1 MKFLTLVALAA
12 GVGVSAHANESVDKT
27 FRIALEREV
36 EVASVEA
43 QVTIVDGVAQANN
56 CADLT
61 EARTD
66 RVRFDLKVID
76 GKFLCV
82 PNKNKVR
89 VSEIVDVASDHEI
102 GFWNLKQMIDE
113 QERAFEREQGFT
125 DSFHTKQ
132 LEAPSC
138 SMNAQG
144 ELDLGSC
151 QCSDPANA
159 FNTETRQCQRHPYV
173 VKYRYNTCGG
183 GGVNAA
189 GNLVGIDAYPD
200 TMGGVTFTMC
210 MDTRGIKYLI
220 PHKLPMKIF
229 FSKAMG
235 KELAEAA
242 GVDFEKEDNLKAVKL
257 VVTEAEV
264 REYVTWYK
272 EWVNTVGARI
282 APKALMDYAG
292 RGFLQELRFSDL
304 VEMNVREF
312 ENPRIFSQSLD
323 KAN

>member
-12 GVGVSAHANESVDKT
+12 GMGVNAHANETVDKT

-61 EARTD
+61 EARND
-66 RVRFDLKVID
+66 RVRFDLKVVD

-82 PNKNKVR
+82 PNQTKIR
-89 VSEIVDVASDHEI
+89 VSEIVDVASEHEI
-102 GFWNLKQMIDE
+102 GFWNLKQMIDD
-113 QERAFEREQGFT
+113 QERAYETENGFT
-125 DSFHTKQ
+125 DTFHTKQ

-138 SMNAQG
+138 SMTAEG
-144 ELDLGSC
+144 ELDLDSC
-151 QCSDPANA
+151 RCSDPANG

-200 TMGGVTFTMC
+200 TSGGITFAMC
-210 MDTRGIKYLI
+210 MDTNGIKFLI

-229 FSKAMG
+229 FSKAMS

-242 GVDFEKEDNLKAVKL
+242 GVNFETEKNLKAVKL
-257 VVTEAEV
+257 VVSEEDIK
-264 REYVTWYK
+264 EYISWYK
-272 EWVNTVGARI
+272 EWINTVGARI
-282 APKALMDYAG
+282 APQELVDYAG
-292 RGFLQELRFSDL
+292 RSFLLELRSSQL
-304 VEMNVREF
+304 VEMNVGEF
-312 ENPRIFSQSLD
+312 DNPRIFRDGLE
-323 KAN
+323 